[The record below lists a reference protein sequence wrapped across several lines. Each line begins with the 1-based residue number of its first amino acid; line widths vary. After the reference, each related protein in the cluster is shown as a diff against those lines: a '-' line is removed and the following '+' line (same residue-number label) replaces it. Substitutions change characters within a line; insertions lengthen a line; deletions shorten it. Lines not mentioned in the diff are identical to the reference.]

1 MTQVAASPVSSPTAS
16 AVAADTVPAVNL
28 PASVPPIRVCLN
40 AFQLL
45 MRRWSKMHPYNAGQV
60 MEISGPADVERWRQA
75 VQAVLAEMQLGVP
88 RFEKDDH
95 LANFGAPAGAVIEET
110 AEGLAA
116 FFCGELNRAFQ
127 TGDSPIRFCIVPK
140 TAGEGAEASAHY
152 FAAVYDH
159 WIADSRAMRE
169 LMHRIFERYRCPN
182 ATARL
187 PALTLDAPRFK
198 PLFRHHVG
206 LLTRWTA
213 LRESSKNVWRHR
225 QGFRV
230 NIRNPLD
237 FESHLHVRQLPE
249 GLIERVHRYAKG
261 RQASV
266 NDLFIAVLAQTMG
279 AFTHQQRSRRRRRRM
294 HFPRTQI
301 GIGTIVDIRD
311 AASEP
316 LDRVFNLY
324 LSSYTVVLDDPEN
337 VPLED
342 VLARTSK
349 TTSKLKKSF
358 ATVKSIW
365 AMATARRFWDYSR
378 SARYRSLMLH
388 KMVPVVAGISNV
400 NMTGT
405 WADAEHAGTTEDGPQ
420 VLDYFRIS
428 PTGPLLPLVFTLTT
442 IGTRLS
448 LCVTYRTTA
457 FRDQE
462 AKELADDFIQR
473 LQAIGS

>member
-1 MTQVAASPVSSPTAS
+1 
-16 AVAADTVPAVNL
+16 
-28 PASVPPIRVCLN
+28 
-40 AFQLL
+40 
-45 MRRWSKMHPYNAGQV
+45 MHPYNAGQV
-60 MEISGPADVERWRQA
+60 MEVSGSPDVERWRQA
-75 VQAVLAEMQLGVP
+75 VQGVLAEMRLGVP
-88 RFEKDDH
+88 RFEKQDQ
-95 LANFGAPAGAVIEET
+95 LANFCAPAAAVIEET
-110 AEGLAA
+110 SEELAA
-116 FFCGELNRAFQ
+116 FFCGELNREFKA
-127 TGDSPIRFCIVPK
+127 GDSPIRFCILPK
-140 TAGEGAEASAHY
+140 REKVAGAGSSAHY

-182 ATARL
+182 STPQL

-198 PLFRHHVG
+198 SLFRHHVG
-206 LLTRWTA
+206 VLTRWTA

-230 NIRNPLD
+230 NIRDPLD
-237 FESHLHVRQLPE
+237 FESHLHVRQLPD
-249 GLIERVHRYAKG
+249 GLIDQVHRYAKA

-266 NDLFIAVLAQTMG
+266 NDVFIAVLAQTMG
-279 AFTHQQRSRRRRRRM
+279 AFTHEQRARRRRKRM
-294 HFPRTQI
+294 HFPRRRI

-324 LSSYTVVLDDPEN
+324 LSSYTVVLNEPEN
-337 VPLED
+337 RPLEE
-342 VLARTSK
+342 VLARTSQ
-349 TTSKLKKSF
+349 TTSALKKSF
-358 ATVKSIW
+358 ATVKSFW
-365 AMATARRFWDYSR
+365 AMAMARLFWDYSR

-400 NMTGT
+400 NMTRT
-405 WADAEHAGTTEDGPQ
+405 WADVQHASSTAGGGGEGPQ

-457 FRDQE
+457 FRDLE
-462 AKELADDFIQR
+462 AKGLADDFIQR
-473 LQAIGS
+473 LQSIGS

>member
-1 MTQVAASPVSSPTAS
+1 VELAGVG
-16 AVAADTVPAVNL
+16 PAV
-28 PASVPPIRVCLN
+28 RVRLN

-60 MEISGPADVERWRQA
+60 MEISGAADVERWRRA
-75 VQAVLAEMQLGVP
+75 VQAVMAEMRLGVP
-88 RFEKDDH
+88 RFEENDQ
-95 LANFGAPAGAVIEET
+95 LANFSAPAAAVIEERPD
-110 AEGLAA
+110 ELAA
-116 FFCGELNRAFQ
+116 FFCGELNRAFKA
-127 TGDSPIRFCIVPK
+127 GDSPIRFCLLPK
-140 TAGEGAEASAHY
+140 RGCAAHY

-169 LMHRIFERYRCPN
+169 LMHRIFERYRCPE
-182 ATARL
+182 ATERL
-187 PALTLDAPRFK
+187 PAMTLDAPRFK
-198 PLFRHHVG
+198 SLFRHHVG
-206 LLTRWTA
+206 VLTRWTA

-230 NIRNPLD
+230 NIREPLN
-237 FESHLHVRQLPE
+237 FESHLHVRQLPD
-249 GLIERVHRYAKG
+249 GLIGKVHGYAKA

-266 NDLFIAVLAQTMG
+266 NDLFIAVLSQTMG
-279 AFTHQQRSRRRRRRM
+279 AFTHDQRMRRRRKKM

-311 AASEP
+311 AASER

-324 LSSYTVVLDDPEN
+324 LSSYTVVLNDPETR
-337 VPLED
+337 PLDE
-342 VLARTSK
+342 VLARTAK
-349 TTSKLKKSF
+349 TTSALKKSF
-358 ATVKSIW
+358 ATVKSFW
-365 AMATARRFWDYSR
+365 AMATARLFWDYSR

-405 WADAEHAGTTEDGPQ
+405 WADVEHVCPAVGDERPQ

-442 IGTRLS
+442 IGERLS

-462 AKELADDFIQR
+462 AKGLAEDFCQR
-473 LQAIGS
+473 LQAICS